1 MSDISKYCTGETLL
15 LDCGSGGRAAQRLIQ
30 DLFISRL
37 GNPTLNRLDD
47 AAYLELK
54 GPIAMSTD
62 GYTVDPLIFP
72 GGDIGSLAVHGT
84 VNDVSML
91 GARPRYISAAFI
103 LEEGLD
109 LGLLAHI
116 VESMGNAL
124 KTAGVLMAT
133 GDTKVVPRG
142 VVDKMFIT
150 TTGVGEILVPNP
162 PSGSRAA
169 EGDVI
174 LISGHLGNHGLA
186 IMSSRAG
193 LPLPSDVRSDSACLN
208 HAAQAL
214 VLNLPDVH
222 VLRDPTRG
230 GLATTLNEIAQQSGV
245 VFHIEEAAIPVLDSV
260 SQGCSILGL
269 DPLYLANEGKIICIL
284 PAHDAE
290 KALEIMR
297 SFPEGQNAAR
307 IGRVKAATGHEK
319 TGQVIL
325 DTRLGGK
332 RLLPMLEGEQLP
344 RIC

>member
-142 VVDKMFIT
+142 VVDKC
-150 TTGVGEILVPNP
+150 
-162 PSGSRAA
+162 
-169 EGDVI
+169 
-174 LISGHLGNHGLA
+174 
-186 IMSSRAG
+186 SSPQPAWEKFLFPIR
-193 LPLPSDVRSDSACLN
+193 L
-208 HAAQAL
+208 QAL
-214 VLNLPDVH
+214 ARLK
-222 VLRDPTRG
+222 
-230 GLATTLNEIAQQSGV
+230 AT
-245 VFHIEEAAIPVLDSV
+245 
-260 SQGCSILGL
+260 
-269 DPLYLANEGKIICIL
+269 
-284 PAHDAE
+284 
-290 KALEIMR
+290 
-297 SFPEGQNAAR
+297 SF
-307 IGRVKAATGHEK
+307 
-319 TGQVIL
+319 
-325 DTRLGGK
+325 
-332 RLLPMLEGEQLP
+332 
-344 RIC
+344 